1 MISAETKLICRQ
13 PQIVF
18 VGCCVSACSGMEL
31 SQETGYQLF
40 KKAEFSDSAVRWA
53 EWCLL
58 TCEVQDMDELCE
70 DDNDDDD
77 DDPTVW

>member
-1 MISAETKLICRQ
+1 MGRCVFSLTVGCIGYGSRHYQGLKVDVFMISAETKLICRQ

-40 KKAEFSDSAVRWA
+40 KKAEFSDSAVR
-53 EWCLL
+53 
-58 TCEVQDMDELCE
+58 
-70 DDNDDDD
+70 
-77 DDPTVW
+77 